1 MPDESDFSRQPS
13 SPEQPAASGRNRM
26 TPMPQLPRLPSL
38 GLRRFGGL
46 LVAGA
51 CALLLFLAFDNIIEN
66 VSAEKIVVN
75 QRFYVGTLDWWLEP
89 GVHWQLFGKVTTYR
103 RSTQFWFSSNN
114 DQGSRTE
121 LSMRTRFNDGGHAN
135 ISGSVRFDLP
145 LELDKLTNLHIK
157 YGSQE
162 AIEQQLIR
170 TVMERAVYMT
180 GPLMSSRESY
190 SEKRPLL
197 LTYIEDQAKH
207 GVYKTTTT
215 TKYVEDPV
223 TGDKRQ
229 VTVSEPV
236 LDSKAPNGIARME
249 SSSIEEY
256 GIKLYNLSMNMI
268 AYDQKV
274 EQQITQ
280 QQQIT
285 MDIQTK
291 KAEAAKAEQDA
302 ITAEQKGRAAAAESR
317 WKQEAE
323 KAMAV
328 VRAEQDKQVAEL
340 AAQKEYNVAKLGA
353 EKELQ
358 VASLQKEAA
367 EQLKGKL
374 ILEGQGESEKRRLIM
389 QADNALETRLA
400 AWREVNRNYAEAIAR
415 YSGNWVPQVQ
425 LGSAAVAPAGVAGNT
440 GMPGAPG
447 AYQLIDLLTAKT
459 ARDLALDLGMSAT
472 SGPAGASG
480 K

>member
-1 MPDESDFSRQPS
+1 MPDEFPPPRAPS
-13 SPEQPAASGRNRM
+13 PAN
-26 TPMPQLPRLPSL
+26 LPRLSYPQ
-38 GLRRFGGL
+38 GMRRMGAL
-46 LVAGA
+46 VVAGV
-51 CALLLFLAFDNIIEN
+51 CALLLFMAFDNIIEN
-66 VSAEKIVVN
+66 VNAEKIVVN
-75 QRFYVGTLDWWLEP
+75 QRFYVGTLDWWTDP

-103 RSTQFWFSSNN
+103 RSTQFWFSASAE
-114 DQGSRTE
+114 QGSRVDI
-121 LSMRTRFNDGGHAN
+121 SMRTRFNDGGHAN

-190 SEKRPLL
+190 SEKRPML

-215 TKYVEDPV
+215 TRYVEDPV

-236 LDSKAPNGIARME
+236 LNPAAPNGIARME
-249 SSSIEEY
+249 SSPIEEY

-291 KAEAAKAEQDA
+291 KAEATKAEQDA
-302 ITAEQKGRAAAAESR
+302 ITAEQKGRATAAEAR

-328 VRAEQDKQVAEL
+328 VKAEQEKQVAEL

-353 EKELQ
+353 ERELQ
-358 VASLQKEAA
+358 VATLQKQAA
-367 EQLKGKL
+367 AQLKEKL
-374 ILEGQGESEKRRLIM
+374 IMEGQGESEKRKLIM
-389 QADNALETRLA
+389 QADNALETRLS
-400 AWREVNRNYAEAIAR
+400 AWKEVNRHYADAIAR

-425 LGSAAVAPAGVAGNT
+425 LGAQAGGGAAT
-440 GMPGAPG
+440 PGAH
-447 AYQLIDLLTAKT
+447 QLIDLLTAKT
-459 ARDLALDLGMSAT
+459 ARDLALDLGMNAAQAPGSPPR
-472 SGPAGASG
+472 GQ
-480 K
+480 